1 MLLNYFVASPPIR
14 AGVKHTMKTQ
24 TSTRTALVFLLKLG
38 VTTGVL
44 AFVVWKLGWESIL
57 STIAEAEPLWVAA
70 ALGVFFLSGVLG
82 AAQWQVLLRNR
93 GISMPFHKA
102 FMLYFVGMFF
112 NNFIF
117 GMVAGDAVRVT
128 YLRIGNESVKAGFA
142 ATFLDRF
149 AGFWAMSAFAV
160 VSGLMLVAGQQ
171 HTAGRGLWYI
181 VAVLGVMFV
190 LFAGVMTFLVWRPLQ
205 ALVFRL
211 LDVVP
216 VAERHK
222 HKLRGV
228 LQEMVIEAHDS
239 HIVAPVA
246 ALAVVVQFL
255 RVSVHVLCAASLG
268 LVAGGSLYYFFIFVP
283 VLAMTMVAPLPFG
296 VRESIEGSLFAVAGF
311 RPEAAVVMG
320 FLASLVG
327 IAVSLLGAVF
337 FLAGKRYTRE
347 VPT

>member
-1 MLLNYFVASPPIR
+1 
-14 AGVKHTMKTQ
+14 MKTQ
-24 TSTRTALVFLLKLG
+24 SNTRSFAIFLLKLG
-38 VTTGVL
+38 ITTAVL
-44 AFVVWKLGWESIL
+44 VFVIWKLGWESIL
-57 STIAEAEPLWVAA
+57 STIAQAEPWWMVA
-70 ALGVFFLSGVLG
+70 ALGVFFVSGVLG
-82 AAQWQVLLRNR
+82 SVQWQVLLRNR

-128 YLRIGNESVKAGFA
+128 YLRIGHEDVKAGFA

-160 VSGLMLVAGQQ
+160 VAGLLLVWQRS
-171 HTAGRGLWYI
+171 TAGRGLWYI
-181 VAVLGVMFV
+181 VAVLSLMFL
-190 LFAGVMTFLVWRPLQ
+190 LFAGVMAFLVSRPLQ
-205 ALVFRL
+205 TLVFRL
-211 LDVVP
+211 VDGIR
-216 VAERHK
+216 VADK
-222 HKLRGV
+222 HKLKLRAI
-228 LQEMVIEAHDS
+228 LQEMIIEAHDS

-268 LVAGGSLYYFFIFVP
+268 IVAGGSLYYFFVFVP
-283 VLAMTMVAPLPFG
+283 VLAMTMIAPLPFG
-296 VRESIEGSLFAVAGF
+296 IRESIEGSLFAIAGF
-311 RPEAAVVMG
+311 KPEAAVVMG

-337 FLAGKRYTRE
+337 FLAGKRHSRE
-347 VPT
+347 VPS